1 MGELLGLM
9 GELLGLPVQA
19 SAHAGEIDRL
29 IEELHW
35 LMGTIFVGWGAFF
48 LYTLVRFRQSRN
60 PKGDYVGVKSHTA
73 AYVVIAVAVLEA
85 VTLIGFAI
93 PAWANRVNEF
103 PPGGESTVVRVVAKQ
118 YEWHIHYPGPDGL
131 FGRSAI
137 DLITPTNAIGLD
149 RSDPSAV
156 DDLVTINQLN
166 LPVDTPALV
175 HLSTQDVIHSFGIS
189 SMRVKQDAIPGQEI
203 PVWFE
208 PTMTGDFEINCSELC
223 GLGHYRM
230 RGFVKIQTQT
240 EFQAWFQEEMAFQG
254 AN

>member
-1 MGELLGLM
+1 MQ
-9 GELLGLPVQA
+9 ELLGLPPQA
-19 SAHAGEIDRL
+19 SAHAADVDQL
-29 IEELHW
+29 IVLVHW
-35 LMGTIFVGWGAFF
+35 IMAILFVGWGAFF

-60 PKGDYVGVKSHTA
+60 AKADYVGVKSHNSS
-73 AYVVIAVAVLEA
+73 YLEIAVAVIEA
-85 VTLIGFAI
+85 VLLIGFAI
-93 PAWANRVNEF
+93 PAWATRVGD
-103 PPGGESTVVRVVAKQ
+103 PPADRPPTLVRVVAKQ
-118 YEWHIHYPGPDGL
+118 FEWHIQYPGADGM
-131 FGRSAI
+131 FGRTTN
-137 DLITPTNAIGLD
+137 DLISPTNAIGLD

-156 DDLVTINQLN
+156 DDLYTINQLN
-166 LPVDTPALV
+166 LPVDTPVLV

-208 PTMTGDFEINCSELC
+208 PTMTGDFEINCSQLC

>member
-1 MGELLGLM
+1 MQEV
-9 GELLGLPVQA
+9 LGLPPQA
-19 SAHAGEIDRL
+19 SAHAADVDQL
-29 IEELHW
+29 IVLVHW
-35 LMGTIFVGWGAFF
+35 IMAILFVGWGAFF

-60 PKGDYVGVKSHTA
+60 AKADYEGVKSHNSS
-73 AYVVIAVAVLEA
+73 YLEIAVAVIEA
-85 VTLIGFAI
+85 VLLIGFAI
-93 PAWANRVNEF
+93 PAWATRVGD
-103 PPGGESTVVRVVAKQ
+103 PPADRPPTLVRVVAKQ
-118 YEWHIHYPGPDGL
+118 FEWHIQYPGADGM
-131 FGRSAI
+131 FGRTTN
-137 DLITPTNAIGLD
+137 DLISPTNAIGLD

-156 DDLVTINQLN
+156 DDLYTINQLN
-166 LPVDTPALV
+166 LPVDTPVLV

-208 PTMTGDFEINCSELC
+208 PTMTGDFEINCSQLC

-230 RGFVKIQTQT
+230 RGFVKIQTET